1 MDTEKYLKAKEELLT
16 AQEGGCQQFF
26 IENNCLLELGYYFLF
41 HKNIDDAVRYFEILE
56 EFEPR
61 ARWGKFLAK
70 LSVDKIEGYPTY
82 FELRNFL
89 EIDLDIMLKYYLG
102 DYVENIVQYSD
113 WMSNI
118 NPEVQ
123 KFIGRVFFKNGYD
136 DWGYFYFKK
145 ARDTFFNDP
154 ELHYL
159 FAEYF
164 YSKNDLVNVEL
175 SLENCLTILPEYYP
189 AIRMKTV
196 ISDKHI

>member
-1 MDTEKYLKAKEELLT
+1 MKAKEELLA
-16 AQEGGCQQFF
+16 AQEGSCQQFF

-41 HKNIDDAVRYFEILE
+41 HKNIDDAVKYFETLE

-61 ARWGKFLAK
+61 AKWGKFLAK
-70 LSVDKIEGYPTY
+70 LSVDKIDGYPTY

-136 DWGYFYFKK
+136 DWGYFYLKK
-145 ARDTFFNDP
+145 GRDTFFNDP

-164 YSKNDLVNVEL
+164 HSKNDLVNAVL

-189 AIRMKTV
+189 AIRMKMI
-196 ISDKHI
+196 ISDKRI